1 MSKIDNI
8 FAKVISDEAICK
20 EYGINDPQKYQNI
33 AQGIKSLN
41 GYVVA
46 IATALQQIDKLVEAE
61 KMDMRIR
68 RTQGVVTIKDADMK
82 SVYKKI
88 VTLLE
93 KA

>member
-20 EYGINDPQKYQNI
+20 EYGINGPQKYQNI
-33 AQGIKSLN
+33 AQGLKSLN

-68 RTQGVVTIKDADMK
+68 RTQGVVTIKDADLK

>member
-33 AQGIKSLN
+33 AQGLKSLN

-68 RTQGVVTIKDADMK
+68 RTQGVVTIKDADLK

>member
-8 FAKVISDEAICK
+8 FAKIISDEAICK

-33 AQGIKSLN
+33 AQGLKSLN

-68 RTQGVVTIKDADMK
+68 RTQGVVTIKDADLK

>member
-1 MSKIDNI
+1 MSKIDNV

-20 EYGINDPQKYQNI
+20 EYGINDPQKYQNV
-33 AQGIKSLN
+33 AQGLKSLN
-41 GYVVA
+41 GHVVA
-46 IATALQQIDKLVEAE
+46 KATALQQIDKLVEE
-61 KMDMRIR
+61 QKMDMRIR
-68 RTQGVVTIKDADMK
+68 GIQGAVVIKDTDLK

>member
-68 RTQGVVTIKDADMK
+68 RTQGIVTIKDADMK

>member
-1 MSKIDNI
+1 MSKIDNVFVKI
-8 FAKVISDEAICK
+8 ISDEAICK
-20 EYGINDPQKYQNI
+20 EYGINAPQKYQNI
-33 AQGIKSLN
+33 AQGLKSSN

-46 IATALQQIDKLVEAE
+46 IATVLQQIDKLVEE
-61 KMDMRIR
+61 QKMDMRIR
-68 RTQGVVTIKDADMK
+68 GIQGAVVLKEAELK

>member
-20 EYGINDPQKYQNI
+20 EYGITDCYKYQNV
-33 AQGIKSLN
+33 AQGLKSLN

-46 IATALQQIDKLVEAE
+46 IATVLQQIDKLVEAQ

-68 RTQGVVTIKDADMK
+68 GTQGAVVIKDTDLRA
-82 SVYKKI
+82 VYKKI

>member
-46 IATALQQIDKLVEAE
+46 IATSLQQIDKLVEAE

-68 RTQGVVTIKDADMK
+68 RTQGIVTIKDADMK